1 MKLVWSPE
9 TASKAYLDTVK
20 SCENLATPDAAEL
33 ISAMAAGWNA
43 KLIVETWSCGDE
55 IASSIGLNVA
65 SQHANARHIC
75 IVQNSRT
82 ESAYLQ
88 AIQEYSSPLNPP
100 ETIVSQEPENAMK
113 EIQGVDFLVVD
124 WRNKELAAAA
134 LRNAA
139 FGSRGAVVVCRNGY
153 SRCSSG
159 FIWRR
164 ALRDREVVRT
174 VTLPVTGGIE
184 IAHVAARNRNSGK
197 SDKGKRR
204 WITHID
210 QRSGEEHVFI
220 I

>member
-1 MKLVWSPE
+1 
-9 TASKAYLDTVK
+9 
-20 SCENLATPDAAEL
+20 
-33 ISAMAAGWNA
+33 MAAGWNA